1 MKLKLYRLFY
11 LSIVVLVFSAY
22 KDFNTNAD
30 LQFKAINDF
39 QGKAYYYAKSSMD
52 LGKWG
57 ARLSEGEKNQ
67 IKERLKNRLEKSYLL
82 EFNKTESVYKEED
95 KLDAMSGATDSWG
108 KNFAPGLSYKN
119 TKENLLLQNQEFYGK
134 KFLVKDSLL
143 PIKWSLGSE
152 TKKIG
157 NYTCFKAIG
166 TVPTKYLSWYSFAWS
181 ELNKAD
187 STNVKDKIKMSNIE
201 AWYSPQIPVSSGPA
215 EFSGLPGLILEVTT
229 GKTTLLCYK
238 IVLNPDDKSKIEA
251 PEKGKEVSKLE
262 YKSIITNKMKEF
274 RYNRM
279 GR

>member
-1 MKLKLYRLFY
+1 MKISLYTLLIFPVLF
-11 LSIVVLVFSAY
+11 VFLNSYTYEPIEAR
-22 KDFNTNAD
+22 NTRN
-30 LQFKAINDF
+30 F
-39 QGKAYYYAKSSMD
+39 QGKAYYFAKSSMD

-57 ARLSEGEKNQ
+57 ARLSEAQKKQ

-119 TKENLLLQNQEFYGK
+119 MKEKVLIQNQEFYGK

-143 PIKWSLGSE
+143 PINWALGSE

-157 NYTCFKAIG
+157 EYTCFKAVG
-166 TVPTKYLSWYSFAWS
+166 TVPTKYLNWYSFNWN
-181 ELNKAD
+181 ELRKSD
-187 STNVKDKIKMSNIE
+187 STETNTEKVKMANIE
-201 AWYSPQIPVSSGPA
+201 AWYAPQIPVSSGPA
-215 EFSGLPGLILEVTT
+215 EFGGLPGLILEVTT

-238 IVLNPDDKSKIEA
+238 IVLNPDEKSTIEA
-251 PEKGKEVSKLE
+251 PDKGKEVSKLE

-274 RYNRM
+274 RDNRM
-279 GR
+279 GRR

>member
-1 MKLKLYRLFY
+1 MKLSTYKLMLLPILLVLFSGLRNY
-11 LSIVVLVFSAY
+11 TVTDNNSQ
-22 KDFNTNAD
+22 K
-30 LQFKAINDF
+30 F

-82 EFNKTESVYKEED
+82 EFNKSESVYKEED

-108 KNFAPGLSYKN
+108 KNFAPGISYKN
-119 TKENLLLQNQEFYGK
+119 TKENLLVQNQEFYGK

-166 TVPTKYLSWYSFAWS
+166 TVPTEYLTWYSFAWS
-181 ELNKAD
+181 ELNSSSD
-187 STNVKDKIKMSNIE
+187 STNIKDKKIRMSNIE
-201 AWYSPQIPVSSGPA
+201 AWYTPQVPVSSGPA

-251 PEKGKEVSKLE
+251 PEKGKEVSKLK